1 MSFEIPY
8 KLKEAVQNNKL
19 LVFVGAGV
27 SKIAGLPLW
36 KEIVINLLNNPSI
49 KKREALLQALEA
61 EILTP
66 LEVLDKLEIT
76 NKIDVYNCFE
86 KETSK
91 TLKHNIYDKIT
102 DISKKIIT
110 TNYDNLIEH
119 NTGIKELDTSSAFNL
134 KRIDELDQFVLKIH
148 GSNSAIDNTVIF
160 TSDYEKLYGGGN
172 ELAKFQLE
180 KLVTSYSCLFIG
192 FSMTDNYVTSLFDR
206 LNEMY
211 RGLGNEHFIISTQN
225 VNHDFLET
233 IYINSHDQL
242 ILLLE
247 EISIFKSD
255 LEIEE
260 SLANKIIDQQNL
272 ANSTIIENPLPEEG
286 IKINSGHD
294 TPPKIEY
301 WAGRGEEIKS
311 IISPHK
317 VCFITGIG
325 GQGKSAL
332 ASKVL
337 SSVERNEYVF
347 QDWRDFKEED
357 LNLQSK
363 LFQLIEIVSEG
374 EIKAKQIIGWE
385 TIDLINLF
393 FDKLGEKKGIFV
405 FDNIDKYIDLQKFM
419 PSGEM
424 NVFFYKALKSQ
435 HNSKFIFT
443 CRPFIHFAGVGFYQV
458 KLEGLEIQDTKDLI
472 IKYHNTIPSVELQNL
487 ANRLHLATGGHPLWM
502 VLILAQSRNNIRQ
515 IDSILKKI
523 ETENSAEVVGNI
535 SSLISET
542 ILKNAWAG
550 LKDREK
556 IILRTLSIS
565 SISESEQ
572 DLAKIVS
579 KKLNHNQFIKGLKS
593 LRSLNLII
601 SKEGIEHVELHPLVR
616 EFIKVNYG
624 REEQE
629 SYIALYVSYLDG
641 FIILLKNKLGS
652 VLGQDDIDK
661 IIKKIEVLITTDK
674 IQDSINELRL
684 TEGSFQI
691 SGFSEEFLRLVDI
704 LLSKNIWTLHK
715 LSAINGFF
723 EFINCAFTR
732 MVEFGCYEMFDKYI
746 DKYLSIFSNADSN
759 MILAKSAI
767 CHREWISGNFS
778 VAIREGRSASDL
790 IDILGENDKWS
801 GKHRFNLALR
811 DSKISENIEKAL
823 IYFCES
829 DSLENLINEKCVP
842 EKSAIYGNVGRC
854 LAYLNRINEA
864 LFLTSKSYTSL
875 KEGKNNS
882 INKHNLG
889 YASKWIG
896 EILLQK
902 EEFQESLAFYI
913 NARNIWKNDMPIEA
927 NLIDLSISQMSKT
940 VSEQSIINLESW
952 QITKYCND
960 WIDRYY
966 QKCLERSSSI
976 STDWKAF

>member
-1 MSFEIPY
+1 MNFEIPY

-19 LVFVGAGV
+19 LIFVGAGV

-36 KEIVINLLNNPSI
+36 REIVVNTLKDSSI
-49 KKREALLQALEA
+49 KKREALLRALEDD
-61 EILTP
+61 ILTP

-76 NKIDVYNCFE
+76 NKLEVYECFE
-86 KETSK
+86 RETSK
-91 TLKHNIYDKIT
+91 ILNHDIYKIIAK
-102 DISKKIIT
+102 ISKKIIT
-110 TNYDNLIEH
+110 TNYDCLIEQ
-119 NTGIKELDTSSAFNL
+119 NTGIKQLDTSSAFNL
-134 KRIDELDQFVLKIH
+134 KKIDDLNEFVLKIH
-148 GSNSAIDNTVIF
+148 GTNSAIDNSVIF
-160 TSDYEKLYGGGN
+160 TSDYDKLYGDGN

-192 FSMTDNYVTSLFDR
+192 FSMTDNYVVSLFDK
-206 LNEMY
+206 LNTMY
-211 RGLGNEHFIISTQN
+211 RGLGKDHFIISTQN
-225 VNHDFLET
+225 IDHEFLET
-233 IYINSHDQL
+233 VFIDSHDQL

-247 EISIFKSD
+247 DISSVKND
-255 LEIEE
+255 LEMTV
-260 SLANKIIDQQNL
+260 SQANVAPAHQDC
-272 ANSTIIENPLPEEG
+272 ANSTNFENPLPEEG
-286 IKINSGHD
+286 IQINSGHD

-301 WAGRGEEIKS
+301 WAGRGEELKS
-311 IISPHK
+311 LMAPHK

-337 SSVERNEYVF
+337 SSVDRHEYVF

-363 LFQLIEIVSEG
+363 LFQLVEIVSEG
-374 EIKAKQIIGWE
+374 EITPRKIIGLE
-385 TIDLINLF
+385 TVDLINLF
-393 FDKLGEKKGIFV
+393 FDKLGSKKGIFV
-405 FDNIDKYIDLQKFM
+405 FDNIDKYIDLQKFT

-424 NVFFYKALKSQ
+424 EVFFSKALKSQ

-443 CRPFIHFAGVGFYQV
+443 CRPFIHFAGIGFYQV
-458 KLEGLEIQDTKDLI
+458 KLEGLEIEDTRDLI
-472 IKYHNTIPSVELQNL
+472 RKYHNSIRGNELQNL

-502 VLILAQSRNNIRQ
+502 GLILAQSRIDARQ

-523 ETENSAEVVGNI
+523 ETENPGEGVGNL
-535 SSLISET
+535 SSIISET
-542 ILKNAWAG
+542 ILKNVWSG

-579 KKLNHNQFIKGLKS
+579 KKLNHNQFVRALKS

-641 FIILLKNKLGS
+641 FIILLKNRLGT
-652 VLGQDDIDK
+652 VLGQDDLDK
-661 IIKKIEVLITTDK
+661 IIKKIEVLIVTDK
-674 IQDSINELRL
+674 IQDAINELRL

-691 SGFSEEFLRLVDI
+691 SGYSEEFLRLVDI

-732 MVEFGCYEMFDKYI
+732 MVEFGRHDMFDRYMGR
-746 DKYLSIFSNADSN
+746 YLSVFSIADSN

-767 CHREWISGNFS
+767 CHREWISGNFLD
-778 VAIREGRSASDL
+778 AIKEGKSASDL

-801 GKHRFNLALR
+801 GKYRFHLALR
-811 DSKISENIEKAL
+811 DSGISENIERAL
-823 IYFCES
+823 TYFCDS
-829 DSLENLINEKCVP
+829 DSLEDLTNEKCVP
-842 EKSAIYGNVGRC
+842 EKSSKYGNVGRC
-854 LAYLNRINEA
+854 LSYLGRTNEA
-864 LFLTSKSYTSL
+864 LFLTCKSYKSL

-896 EILLQK
+896 EILFERKELQA
-902 EEFQESLAFYI
+902 SLSFYI
-913 NARNIWKNDMPIEA
+913 NARNIWKNDMPTEA
-927 NLIDLSISQMSKT
+927 NLIDLSIRQRSNTASN
-940 VSEQSIINLESW
+940 QSIINLESW
-952 QITKYCND
+952 QITKHCND
-960 WIDRYY
+960 WVDSHY
-966 QKCLERSSSI
+966 QNCL
-976 STDWKAF
+976 KLKK